1 MDGAPI
7 VVHRPSATGG
17 RRVSVRGQ
25 ILGLAHSDRDLVV
38 FLEAA
43 GVLDP
48 EQVLD
53 DPLWVEWRGGG
64 AHQWDAAWPGQSS
77 PEV

>member
-7 VVHRPSATGG
+7 VVHRPSASGG
-17 RRVSVRGQ
+17 RRVSLHRHGRDE
-25 ILGLAHSDRDLVV
+25 ILGLAYSDHDLAV

-48 EQVLD
+48 D
-53 DPLWVEWRGGG
+53 AIMDNPLWVEWRGGR
-64 AHQWDAAWPGQSS
+64 AHQWDAA
-77 PEV
+77 